1 MPVAII
7 TAASKGMG
15 AATARLL
22 AQKGYQLGLLATSSE
37 IMTLAKDLN
46 AVALQG
52 SVLDD
57 GDIARLVEK
66 TYQRYGRIDA
76 VVNNTGHPPKGDL
89 LTLRDED
96 WHHGLD
102 LIILSIQRLL
112 RKVTP
117 MMERH
122 GGGSIVNITAFGAAE
137 PDAGFPISSVL
148 RAGLS
153 AYTKLYATRYAAAKI
168 RINNVL
174 PGFIDSYP
182 VMAERVEKIPLRRY
196 GTVEE
201 VAHTIAFLLSPEA
214 GYITGQNILV
224 DGGLVRGI

>member
-22 AQKGYQLGLLATSSE
+22 AQKGYQLGLMATSQD
-37 IMTLAKDLN
+37 IMTLAQELN
-46 AVALQG
+46 AAAVQG

-57 GDIARLVEK
+57 GDIARLVER
-66 TYQRYGRIDA
+66 THQSYGRIDA

-89 LTLRDED
+89 LTLSDED
-96 WHHGLD
+96 WRQGLD

-117 MMERH
+117 VMER
-122 GGGSIVNITAFGAAE
+122 GGGGAIVNITAFGAIE

-153 AYTKLYATRYAAAKI
+153 AYTKLYATRYASAKI

-182 VMAERVEKIPLRRY
+182 VMPERVEKIPLRRY

-224 DGGLVRGI
+224 DGGMVRGI

>member
-15 AATARLL
+15 AAAARLL
-22 AQKGYQLGLLATSSE
+22 AQKGYKLGLMSTSPE
-37 IMTLAKDLN
+37 IITLGQELN

-52 SVLDD
+52 SVLDA
-57 GDIARLVEK
+57 GDINRLVEK
-66 TYQRYGRIDA
+66 TYQSYGRIDA

-89 LTLRDED
+89 LSLSDDD
-96 WHHGLD
+96 WRQGLD
-102 LIILSIQRLL
+102 LIILSVQRLL
-112 RKVTP
+112 QQITP
-117 MMERH
+117 IMERQ
-122 GGGSIVNITAFGAAE
+122 GGGAIVNITAFGAVE

-153 AYTKLYATRYAAAKI
+153 AYTKLYATRYAAAGI

-182 VMAERVEKIPLRRY
+182 VMAERLEKIPLRRY

-201 VAHTIAFLLSPEA
+201 VAQTIAFLLSSEA

-224 DGGLVRGI
+224 DGGMVRGV